1 MEPEPSSEVVLFQE
15 QDEVKEE
22 LTYFARK
29 NSNQEDDVE
38 IYADQEM
45 EV

>member
-1 MEPEPSSEVVLFQE
+1 MEPEPSSEVVLFQDK
-15 QDEVKEE
+15 DEVIEE
-22 LTYFARK
+22 HTFFAKR
-29 NSNQEDDVE
+29 NSNTEDDVE